1 MKELSQFKA
10 QQSVDFEEAVLGAI
24 LLEKEAIY
32 QVYDILRPESFYES
46 NHQIIY
52 KAISALHKKHSPIDI
67 LTVTKEVKAMNQL
80 ESIGGAYFI
89 SSLTNRVASSANIE
103 FHARIIQQNYILRE
117 IAFQAGY
124 VYKKSFENGVDAF
137 ELHEESISRIDTI
150 TSGIINTSIKT
161 IKEIKDQVIEELN
174 LSLQS
179 DKMSGITTGI
189 KSLDEHTNGWQNG
202 RLIILAGRPGMGK
215 TSAALC
221 FGISAAKAGHPVAFY
236 SLEMTNEE
244 LVSRALAIESGIP
257 SQKVVQKT
265 VKHSDIDKIF
275 FESKSFD
282 TLPFYM
288 DETPELTMNQLK
300 SSARRM
306 KREKKIELLIVDY
319 MQIMKGTEG
328 IKHREREISEIS
340 RSLKVLAREL
350 NIPIIALSQLSRNV
364 ETSNKAEKEPTLTD
378 LRESGSIEQDAD
390 MVIFCYRPEYYRDSG
405 DYSIGANTYD
415 INGLFIFI
423 ISKFRGGA
431 LGKIKARWVGWLTKV
446 MDYNREDPTETKTE
460 TEQKDLPF

>member
-1 MKELSQFKA
+1 MKELSQFTA

-24 LLEKEAIY
+24 LLENDALFG
-32 QVYDILRPESFYES
+32 VYDILRAESFYDP

-52 KAISALHKKHSPIDI
+52 RAISALHEKRMPVDI
-67 LTVTKEVKAMNQL
+67 LTVTKEVQAMNQL
-80 ESIGGAYFI
+80 ATVGGAYFI
-89 SSLTNRVASSANIE
+89 SSLTNRIASSANIE
-103 FHARIIQQNYILRE
+103 YHARIIQQNYILRE
-117 IAFQAGY
+117 IAFNSSY
-124 VYKKSFENGVDAF
+124 IYKKSFQNGVDAF
-137 ELHEESISRIDTI
+137 ELQEESMSRIDKI
-150 TSGIINTSIKT
+150 TSGIVNTSIKT
-161 IKEIKDQVIEELN
+161 LKQIKDQVIEELN
-174 LSLQS
+174 LSLHTN
-179 DKMSGITTGI
+179 KMSGITTGI
-189 KSLDEHTNGWQNG
+189 TALDEHTNGWQNG

-265 VKHSDIDKIF
+265 VKHSDIDKIH
-275 FESKSFD
+275 FESKAFD

-288 DETPELTMNQLK
+288 DETPELTMVQLR

-306 KREKKIELLIVDY
+306 KREKNIELIIIDY
-319 MQIMKGTEG
+319 MQIMKGVESA
-328 IKHREREISEIS
+328 KHREREISEIS

-364 ETSNKAEKEPTLTD
+364 ETRNTSEKEPALTD

-390 MVIFCYRPEYYRDSG
+390 MVIFCHRPEYYRDSG

-415 INGLFIFI
+415 IRGLFIFI
-423 ISKFRGGA
+423 IAKFRGGA

-460 TEQKDLPF
+460 TSNKDLPF